1 MYVESLNDLRTDPR
15 VTYYEIQR
23 RAHAHAYESPPR
35 HRHISYRRIADSSF
49 ARVLIWPFCTF
60 RGFPSRSPSLLPS
73 RSPSRG
79 TRERSVVLVAASIRR
94 GDGFCCGRS
103 LIVPSVES
111 GARGPR
117 RLGGP
122 GLRGIWVASS
132 GTPDMN
138 LMFAG
143 SPLGLPPLSYGCF
156 FPDWPVWLLRQ
167 LPEDRLVAAVDTL
180 RELALLYFVNAED
193 DVPALAIELRQL
205 FDDAMELALDAS
217 GRPLRV
223 LEGETPRLLAGET
236 LRLLAGETA
245 RWDRASALDTPRRSR
260 LLTEENGEPEGGP
273 HVLLLFDSVLAAYG
287 DALGRRPRCVK
298 EPISPA
304 SARLDEAEL
313 LGCRLSSM
321 LATLL
326 AVEDFSL
333 PLASESASSEAS
345 ALLSAALLPLP
356 KLSFHFDD
364 FFEIEDEE
372 TDNEDDEDGNAAVG
386 WIPIGGTGG

>member
-1 MYVESLNDLRTDPR
+1 
-15 VTYYEIQR
+15 
-23 RAHAHAYESPPR
+23 
-35 HRHISYRRIADSSF
+35 
-49 ARVLIWPFCTF
+49 
-60 RGFPSRSPSLLPS
+60 
-73 RSPSRG
+73 
-79 TRERSVVLVAASIRR
+79 
-94 GDGFCCGRS
+94 
-103 LIVPSVES
+103 
-111 GARGPR
+111 
-117 RLGGP
+117 
-122 GLRGIWVASS
+122 
-132 GTPDMN
+132 
-138 LMFAG
+138 MFAG
-143 SPLGLPPLSYGCF
+143 SPLGLPPLSYGSF

-223 LEGETPRLLAGET
+223 LEGETPRLLAGDT

-298 EPISPA
+298 EPISPT